1 MRPTSRQPYQRPAM
15 ASVGRDARAARRG
28 VWSIALLASVAGV
41 TVLDM
46 KLAIELPPA
55 QADKLRA
62 EAERLGLSA
71 EELARAAL
79 NDLLSTPD
87 PEFQD
92 VARRVVIKNQELYKR
107 LA

>member
-1 MRPTSRQPYQRPAM
+1 
-15 ASVGRDARAARRG
+15 
-28 VWSIALLASVAGV
+28 
-41 TVLDM
+41 M

-62 EAERLGLSA
+62 EAERLGLA
-71 EELARAAL
+71 PEELARAAL

-87 PEFQD
+87 PEFHD
-92 VARRVVIKNQELYKR
+92 VARRVVTKNRDLYKR

>member
-1 MRPTSRQPYQRPAM
+1 M
-15 ASVGRDARAARRG
+15 
-28 VWSIALLASVAGV
+28 LASVAGV
-41 TVLDM
+41 TVLHM

-62 EAERLGLSA
+62 EAERLGLA
-71 EELARAAL
+71 PEELARAAL
-79 NDLLSTPD
+79 NDLLSMPD

-92 VARRVVIKNQELYKR
+92 VARRVVTKNKDLYKR

>member
-1 MRPTSRQPYQRPAM
+1 MTSA
-15 ASVGRDARAARRG
+15 GRGARAARRG
-28 VWSIALLASVAGV
+28 VWSIALLASVGEV
-41 TVLDM
+41 TVLPM

-55 QADKLRA
+55 QAEKLRA

-79 NDLLSTPD
+79 NDLLSAPD
-87 PEFQD
+87 PEFQA
-92 VARRVVIKNQELYKR
+92 VARRVVSKNQDLYKR

>member
-1 MRPTSRQPYQRPAM
+1 
-15 ASVGRDARAARRG
+15 
-28 VWSIALLASVAGV
+28 LLASEARV
-41 TVLDM
+41 TVLHM

-62 EAERLGLSA
+62 EAERLGLSV

-79 NDLLSTPD
+79 TDLLSTPD
-87 PEFQD
+87 PEFQA
-92 VARRVVIKNQELYKR
+92 VARRVVTKNRELYKR